1 MISLSRA
8 RFAAEMYWRRS
19 LPLKHQSVDGSHKS
33 KRERIVCAV
42 RGWLP
47 TLKHLPANARAFNV
61 PGSVR
66 QQPRVERGAKRATP
80 TRLYAHSSSD
90 QFSPL
95 LCGKKPKIELL
106 CWRLKLRRQKP
117 RQGCCVHLSGA
128 NVSR

>member
-47 TLKHLPANARAFNV
+47 TLKHLPANARFQRPWQRPSAAARRAGSQESYTISPVRAF
-61 PGSVR
+61 
-66 QQPRVERGAKRATP
+66 VERSILAAFVREETENRTALLETE
-80 TRLYAHSSSD
+80 A
-90 QFSPL
+90 SPAETAS
-95 LCGKKPKIELL
+95 GM
-106 CWRLKLRRQKP
+106 LRP
-117 RQGCCVHLSGA
+117 SFGG
-128 NVSR
+128 